1 MALGC
6 VLYIQPFHDTSS
18 RNMAEKVACGEY
30 YFLSPWWDDISES
43 AKDLVSSL
51 LISDPVKRFTI
62 KEVQAHRWM
71 SFDQQMSSAAVVR
84 DESIELRGNR
94 CVGKTLRGHGCKLK
108 ISKKD
113 LDTFW
118 AMNASLSHL
127 IQLRY
132 CKRQH
137 RKLDNEDA
145 RKRDSLKLI
154 LDCLQQRMI
163 SKTDHP
169 DNLRSECL
177 IQPKMEQ
184 DHSFCKSH
192 SLVEH
197 RKASSNKAET
207 QVAPLLRPK
216 IESKLT

>member
-51 LISDPVKRFTI
+51 LIFDPVKRFTV
-62 KEVQAHRWM
+62 KEAQAHRWM
-71 SFDQQMSSAAVVR
+71 STDQQLSSAAVVR
-84 DESIELRGNR
+84 DELVELRGNR
-94 CVGKTLRGHGCKLK
+94 CVGKTLKGHWCELKL
-108 ISKKD
+108 SKKD
-113 LDTFW
+113 LEIFW

-137 RKLDNEDA
+137 RKLENQDA
-145 RKRDSLKLI
+145 RKRDSVKLI
-154 LDCLQQRMI
+154 LACLQQRMPE
-163 SKTDHP
+163 KGHMDP
-169 DNLRSECL
+169 
-177 IQPKMEQ
+177 IQPKKEC
-184 DHSFCKSH
+184 DHSPFKTKAH
-192 SLVEH
+192 SNETD
-197 RKASSNKAET
+197 T
-207 QVAPLLRPK
+207 QVALLRPK
-216 IESKLT
+216 SEPKVLTTGVKIENTVPVKR